1 MALQWHLVE
10 ILIYIYKIISAIDPV
25 FMLLLA
31 INVSYFVTC
40 LFMFFALFSTGLS
53 VRALYL
59 FKVKRKGKS
68 ISSLN

>member
-10 ILIYIYKIISAIDPV
+10 ILIYIYKIIGAIDPV
-25 FMLLLA
+25 FVLLLG
-31 INVSYFVTC
+31 VSYFVTC

-59 FKVKRKGKS
+59 FKVKRKEKN
-68 ISSLN
+68 ISALN